1 MTGGV
6 MWRERGFVSKEA
18 LPSLLLWESC
28 PLGERLAEELL
39 WLEPAISCPLRLRLD
54 FECSW
59 KNISWAF
66 VGICVSPR
74 NWRLLSFIF
83 LAELPRILRFL
94 RPVKQ
99 RISKVRRST
108 TIGACDS
115 FRRHS
120 FVEQADDTDD
130 CFSEAEPCECNL
142 DRIPVSWLIIVISAA
157 SASCRLRV
165 LFKWREDPFEDR
177 YDKVDGYIIQCVVC
191 SPPTA
196 TAALQCF

>member
-1 MTGGV
+1 

-18 LPSLLLWESC
+18 LPALLLWENC

-39 WLEPAISCPLRLRLD
+39 WFEPAINCPLRLRLD

-66 VGICVSPR
+66 VGMCVSSR
-74 NWRLLSFIF
+74 NWRFLSFIF

-99 RISKVRRST
+99 RISNVRRST

-120 FVEQADDTDD
+120 FVEQADDTED
-130 CFSEAEPCECNL
+130 CFSEAEPCECSL
-142 DRIPVSWLIIVISAA
+142 DRIPVS
-157 SASCRLRV
+157 
-165 LFKWREDPFEDR
+165 
-177 YDKVDGYIIQCVVC
+177 
-191 SPPTA
+191 
-196 TAALQCF
+196 